1 MKLTKFLLTV
11 MAIFILFS
19 AYIYVGTY
27 VLPIAPH
34 WVTQLPP
41 NPPKPKIKYGEFK
54 FKMIYSVDGK
64 TKEISDVIVC
74 EFNGF
79 EVRSIGGSKKR
90 VWSENIKNNNSY
102 ELFRFRDDER
112 NDNEKTYSAICIEN
126 IGNYKI
132 VLRLAEAEW
141 FLGEPDYVGVP
152 DMPQIQVY
160 DTKTEYYLEPLQR
173 DKLLKEHNFAVV
185 DWFCDN
191 PIKNTFY

>member
-1 MKLTKFLLTV
+1 

-74 EFNGF
+74 ERC
-79 EVRSIGGSKKR
+79 V
-90 VWSENIKNNNSY
+90 
-102 ELFRFRDDER
+102 
-112 NDNEKTYSAICIEN
+112 
-126 IGNYKI
+126 
-132 VLRLAEAEW
+132 
-141 FLGEPDYVGVP
+141 
-152 DMPQIQVY
+152 
-160 DTKTEYYLEPLQR
+160 
-173 DKLLKEHNFAVV
+173 
-185 DWFCDN
+185 
-191 PIKNTFY
+191 